1 MRFEGKE
8 GENWGEPI
16 PILSSSFEGSK
27 KRCWLRLCERSNH
40 SFEQRSERTKKG
52 EEEEEASAGPLAIE
66 NGKEE
71 EEEEEGEG
79 EESREE
85 RERGWEGKNEK
96 VTDAMR
102 AT

>member
-52 EEEEEASAGPLAIE
+52 EEEEASAGPLAIE

-71 EEEEEGEG
+71 EEEEEEG